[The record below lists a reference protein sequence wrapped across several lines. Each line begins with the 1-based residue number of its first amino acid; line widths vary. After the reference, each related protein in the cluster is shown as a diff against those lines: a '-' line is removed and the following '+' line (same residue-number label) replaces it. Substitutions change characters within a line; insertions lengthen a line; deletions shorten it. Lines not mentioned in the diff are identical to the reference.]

1 MFLAKIHPGHR
12 QHASNA
18 ADCALE
24 PNAETCSKQNT
35 RRSCCQIRT
44 ATACMPDVCTL
55 MVVQCALLFRSMLA
69 TIHNSKPPLLKPS
82 TPQPQNRPAAQHQ
95 GSWGSQCCFNKQTNK
110 QTGLPSIEPTQWL
123 CTVHVRPTTPHG
135 WSQCWTGFLGCRAL
149 RGQDKQCAVRK
160 QASKQELTNK
170 K

>member
-18 ADCALE
+18 DDCALE

-44 ATACMPDVCTL
+44 ATACVPDVCTL

-69 TIHNSKPPLLKPS
+69 TIHKSKPPLLKPS
-82 TPQPQNRPAAQHQ
+82 TPQPQNRRAAQHQ

-110 QTGLPSIEPTQWL
+110 QACLALNQHSGYAPCMCVPPRHTAGLSAGQVSLAAEHCAARTSS
-123 CTVHVRPTTPHG
+123 V
-135 WSQCWTGFLGCRAL
+135 QCGS
-149 RGQDKQCAVRK
+149 K
-160 QASKQELTNK
+160 QASKN
-170 K
+170 